1 MGEHMVEDKVVTRYA
16 PSPTGNPH
24 VGNIRTALFSYLL
37 AKHNNG
43 KFLLRIED
51 TDKPREVPGA
61 FENILDSLRWLGI
74 KPDNIYVQS
83 RRLLIYNLYVNDLLD
98 FGFAYKLDG
107 AIWFKIPKHDGIV
120 TINDLLHGD
129 IKFNLEKEKDFVII
143 KSDGFPTYHF
153 ASVIDDHL
161 MDISHVIRGEEWL
174 SSLPKHISLYNAFSW
189 EPPKFVHL
197 PNILGSDKQK
207 LSKRNGDTALLDYR
221 DKGYLSKTIV
231 NFLSLLGWAY
241 DDKTEFFTL
250 NELIENFDLD
260 KLNKSPAI
268 FNLEKL
274 NWMNKK
280 YIKDLSLDDLT
291 RHLFNQAPGY
301 PIEYNDLFFSV
312 VELERDRLTT
322 INFKEFWDNTNYFF
336 IDPPKND
343 NLNKSVL
350 VAVKDYFT
358 NYLYFDARVEIALRD
373 IAARMGLTNKEF
385 FGTLRYALTG
395 SNKTLPI
402 VEIIKVLGIPETIRR
417 IEKQL

>member
-51 TDKPREVPGA
+51 TDKSREVPGA
-61 FENILDSLRWLGI
+61 LENILASLRWLGI

-83 RRLLIYNLYVNDLLD
+83 RRLFIYNLYVNDLLD

>member
-51 TDKPREVPGA
+51 TDKSREVPGA

-83 RRLLIYNLYVNDLLD
+83 RRLFIYNLYVNDLLD

>member
-51 TDKPREVPGA
+51 TDKSREVPGA

-74 KPDNIYVQS
+74 KPDNIYIQS
-83 RRLLIYNLYVNDLLD
+83 NRLLIYNLYVNDLLD
-98 FGFAYKLDG
+98 FDFAYKLDG

-343 NLNKSVL
+343 NLNKSIL

-358 NYLYFDARVEIALRD
+358 KYPEFDAIIEIGLRD